1 MLVCENT
8 KRLKQIVI
16 ASRELGSKI
25 GEKFIQPALET
36 LIEVSNVYDEYYI
49 SEDLSEHEL
58 ICLKLGINELL
69 CTWPLKIGDIK
80 QNILIG
86 CFASPE
92 VGIFEKN
99 AFNKTKINFLQK
111 QYPVIRIMSEDSF
124 DMNKEFFKAEKGVY
138 DVILPLNL
146 TRFKLDYGNQASSI
160 SWSNDYRFHWESK
173 LIDYLSKVLIFLTID
188 EIQDINDALSI
199 ASIEDIV
206 SAKTGLEKDSQE

>member
-1 MLVCENT
+1 MLVYENT
-8 KRLKQIVI
+8 TRLQQIVI

-25 GEKFIQPALET
+25 GEKFIQPSLEA

-69 CTWPLKIGDIK
+69 CTWPLQIADKK

-99 AFNKTKINFLQK
+99 AFNKTKTNFLQK

-124 DMNKEFFKAEKGVY
+124 DMNKEFFKAENGVY
-138 DVILPLNL
+138 DAILPLNL
-146 TRFKLDYGNQASSI
+146 TRFKSNYGDQTSSI
-160 SWSNDYRFHWESK
+160 SWSSDYRFLWESK

-199 ASIEDIV
+199 ASIEDIGQTKQ
-206 SAKTGLEKDSQE
+206 S